1 MFDFAGFTD
10 DIEDDV
16 DGIGLEDFEVE
27 SPFPQ
32 QPQPSFPR
40 RFPATPVKTPK
51 PLFVPSR
58 VFAQPQLP
66 KSVSSTKQP
75 TPKPTQPK
83 APIPKN
89 QSESLKVVDMIGP
102 HLAKM
107 FPFEYFNPMQSICFN
122 PVFNTDVNVVVSAP
136 TASGKTAVFELA
148 IARLIAQSRFQ
159 SKVIYIAPYKA
170 LCQQI
175 VRSWKEKFAPFGLKC
190 YELTGDSDMASFPQ
204 ISGNDIIL
212 TTPEKWDSVTRHW
225 KEHSAFVEK
234 LALVLIDEIHLL
246 GSNRGASL
254 EAVVSRMQ
262 AASVSAREKTI
273 SCDVQEMP
281 PLSHL
286 RVIAL
291 SATIPNVEDIA
302 AWLQVPPMGLLVF
315 GSEYR
320 PVAVDVK
327 VYGFPRARNDFIFDR
342 NLNYKLCDLIA
353 QYAQGRPTLVFCSS
367 RKGAAQA
374 AQQVAK
380 ECNVRMLVAS
390 TEHGAFLSM
399 KARQCEDRVLGE
411 CIARG
416 VGYHTAGMSYTDRA
430 LVEDLFLS
438 EQLLCLCTTS
448 TLAQGV
454 NFPAHLVIIKS
465 TQFYVPGQGYRE
477 LEERDVLQMI
487 GRAGRPQFDTTAT
500 AVIMTTNENQRKW
513 MSCVT
518 NDTPIESTL
527 LAQLK
532 EHLVAEVVLGSIK
545 NIQTAIQW
553 LQSTY
558 LWQRVQKNPTHYS
571 IPSGLCKDSLLSELK
586 GLCLRDISELAK
598 TRLVRVIEQPQATN
612 SGGATLEP
620 TDLGVTQTRYY
631 VAFETMKNFLSLG
644 QKADMAELLW
654 CLASAKEFEDIHLR
668 VSDKKPLN
676 ALCKDPRGIIR
687 YPVTGRVAN
696 DRDKV
701 YYLIQAALSGHE
713 FREEWSL
720 RQDTQAIFRNASRLC
735 RCLLCCLMSNDIT
748 PFEERTYTP
757 VLNAALLTK
766 CIEQQ
771 MWDESRLMF
780 KQIDTIGVA
789 LSQRL
794 FDAGIQSFENLEAAD
809 CHVIDGACGRRSPFG
824 LQLKATIKKSVPS
837 LSLTLGPRR
846 DDSKQLQVDVT
857 ITGGSPSSSASLL
870 IVGSSDDKLLLCRRV
885 SYAKNSMSYHSVFYV
900 PNNERLLTTAVL
912 VNETFIG
919 VDACA
924 RYGRGSPMP
933 TTPPLPQCEL
943 LQGVDQSCLKPGVQ
957 KRQVAPCD
965 DELLQSLF
973 EQATV
978 DIQEEPPM
986 KKRKSETRSMSSCQR
1001 NLLARVSELSESLH
1015 EKSDSKEP
1023 RKQVSQVSSPVVS
1036 PYFQHVS
1043 NVVPTI
1049 SSPSRPLT
1057 TQAQSRPKSMSDD
1070 KFRELFDGL
1079 FD

>member
-16 DGIGLEDFEVE
+16 DGLGLEDFEVE
-27 SPFPQ
+27 PSLPQ
-32 QPQPSFPR
+32 PKQQPSFQR
-40 RFPATPVKTPK
+40 CFPVTPVKTLKTP
-51 PLFVPSR
+51 FVPSR
-58 VFAQPQLP
+58 VFVQPQSTKSATP
-66 KSVSSTKQP
+66 GKTSVSKTKAASP
-75 TPKPTQPK
+75 PSVKSRP
-83 APIPKN
+83 
-89 QSESLKVVDMIGP
+89 SESLKVVDAVGP
-102 HLAKM
+102 QLAKM
-107 FPFEYFNPMQSICFN
+107 FPFEFFNPMQSICFDT
-122 PVFNTDVNVVVSAP
+122 VFNTDVNVVVSAP
-136 TASGKTAVFELA
+136 TASGKTTVFEMA
-148 IARLIAQSRFQ
+148 IARLVAQNRFQ

-170 LCQQI
+170 LCQQV

-190 YELTGDSDMASFPQ
+190 YELTGDSDLSSFPQ

-225 KEHSAFVEK
+225 KEHSEFVEK

-262 AASVSAREKTI
+262 AASVSLREKM
-273 SCDVQEMP
+273 SGDVHETP
-281 PLSHL
+281 PLAHL
-286 RVIAL
+286 RILAL

-302 AWLQVPPMGLLVF
+302 AWLQVPPMGLMVF

-320 PVAVDVK
+320 PVAVDIK
-327 VYGFPRARNDFIFDR
+327 VFGFPRARNDFIFDR

-380 ECNVRMLVAS
+380 ECNVRMLVSS
-390 TEHGAFLSM
+390 TEHGTFLSM

-416 VGYHTAGMSYTDRA
+416 VGYHTAGMSFTDRA

-465 TQFYVPGQGYRE
+465 TQYYVTGQGYRE

-527 LAQLK
+527 LGQLK

-545 NIQTAIQW
+545 NIQTAMQW
-553 LQSTY
+553 LQSTF
-558 LWQRVQKNPTHYS
+558 LWQRVQKNPAHYS
-571 IPSGLCKDSLLSELK
+571 ISTGLCKDSLLSELK
-586 GLCLRDISELAK
+586 NLCLRDITELANN
-598 TRLVRVIEQPQATN
+598 RLVRVTEQPKTLN
-612 SGGATLEP
+612 SGATLEP
-620 TDLGVTQTRYY
+620 TDLGVIQTRFY
-631 VAFETMKNFLSLG
+631 VAFETVKNFISLG
-644 QKADMAELLW
+644 KKADMAELLW

-676 ALCKDPRGIIR
+676 ALTKGPHGLIR

-701 YYLIQAALSGHE
+701 YYLIQAALSGLE

-720 RQDTQAIFRNASRLC
+720 RQDTQAIFKCAPRLC
-735 RCLLCCLMSNDIT
+735 KCLLCCLTSNDIA
-748 PFEERTYTP
+748 PFDERTYTP
-757 VLNAALLTK
+757 LLNAALLVK
-766 CIEQQ
+766 CVEQQ

-780 KQIDTIGVA
+780 KQIDSIGVV

-794 FDAGIQSFENLEAAD
+794 FDAGIQSFENLESAD

-824 LQLKATIKKSVPS
+824 LQLKATIKKSVPC
-837 LSLTLGPRR
+837 LSLTMNPRSS
-846 DDSKQLQVDVT
+846 DPKQLQIDVA
-857 ITGGSPSSSASLL
+857 INGGSSSSSPSLL

-885 SYAKNSMSYHSVFYV
+885 FYAKNSLSYHSVFYV
-900 PNNERLLTTAVL
+900 PYNDRLLTTAVL
-912 VNETFIG
+912 VNETFVG
-919 VDACA
+919 VDVCA
-924 RYGRGSPMP
+924 RFGRGSPMP
-933 TTPPLPQCEL
+933 TTPPL
-943 LQGVDQSCLKPGVQ
+943 LQYDG
-957 KRQVAPCD
+957 
-965 DELLQSLF
+965 DEEASKCHSKSRAKKIQNVESEEFQPLI
-973 EQATV
+973 EQA
-978 DIQEEPPM
+978 EPPK
-986 KKRKSETRSMSSCQR
+986 KKRKTKNEGTSSSQ
-1001 NLLARVSELSESLH
+1001 NKFLTRVSELSKSVCHVGGTMES
-1015 EKSDSKEP
+1015 KKEMP
-1023 RKQVSQVSSPVVS
+1023 QPVVS
-1036 PYFQHVS
+1036 PYFQHNS
-1043 NVVPTI
+1043 KTVPNCC
-1049 SSPSRPLT
+1049 SPSRPLT
-1057 TQAQSRPKSMSDD
+1057 SQSQPRPITMSDD

>member
-1 MFDFAGFTD
+1 MYSEQISLWFFVLFSPADLGNLMCFFNRVTFFSSRSFHDMFLFLFLIPLFSFFFGGFASLLLSKTMFDFAGFID

-16 DGIGLEDFEVE
+16 DGLGLEDFEVE

-32 QPQPSFPR
+32 SQSSFSR
-40 RFPATPVKTPK
+40 RFPTTPVKTLKIP
-51 PLFVPSR
+51 FVPSR

-66 KSVSSTKQP
+66 KPASPAKP
-75 TPKPTQPK
+75 PIAKPTATHPTV
-83 APIPKN
+83 PTN
-89 QSESLKVVDMIGP
+89 RSSESLKVVDVLGQ
-102 HLAKM
+102 HLAKL
-107 FPFEYFNPMQSICFN
+107 FPFEFFNPMQSICFN

-136 TASGKTAVFELA
+136 TASGKTTVFELA

-190 YELTGDSDMASFPQ
+190 YELTGDSDLASFPQ

-262 AASVSAREKTI
+262 AASVSAREKAC
-273 SCDVQEMP
+273 CDVQEMP
-281 PLSHL
+281 PLAQL
-286 RVIAL
+286 RILAL
-291 SATIPNVEDIA
+291 SATIPNVDDIA

-327 VYGFPRARNDFIFDR
+327 VCGFPRARNDFIFDR

-380 ECNVRMLVAS
+380 ECNVRMLVSS

-399 KARQCEDRVLGE
+399 KAKQCEDRVLGD

-465 TQFYVPGQGYRE
+465 TQYYVTGQGYRE

-527 LAQLK
+527 LVQLK
-532 EHLVAEVVLGSIK
+532 EHLVAEVVLGSIR

-571 IPSGLCKDSLLSELK
+571 IPTGLCKDSLLTELK
-586 GLCLRDISELAK
+586 NLCLRDIAELAE
-598 TRLVRVIEQPQATN
+598 THLVRVTAT
-612 SGGATLEP
+612 
-620 TDLGVTQTRYY
+620 
-631 VAFETMKNFLSLG
+631 
-644 QKADMAELLW
+644 
-654 CLASAKEFEDIHLR
+654 
-668 VSDKKPLN
+668 
-676 ALCKDPRGIIR
+676 
-687 YPVTGRVAN
+687 
-696 DRDKV
+696 
-701 YYLIQAALSGHE
+701 
-713 FREEWSL
+713 
-720 RQDTQAIFRNASRLC
+720 
-735 RCLLCCLMSNDIT
+735 
-748 PFEERTYTP
+748 
-757 VLNAALLTK
+757 
-766 CIEQQ
+766 
-771 MWDESRLMF
+771 
-780 KQIDTIGVA
+780 
-789 LSQRL
+789 
-794 FDAGIQSFENLEAAD
+794 
-809 CHVIDGACGRRSPFG
+809 
-824 LQLKATIKKSVPS
+824 
-837 LSLTLGPRR
+837 
-846 DDSKQLQVDVT
+846 
-857 ITGGSPSSSASLL
+857 
-870 IVGSSDDKLLLCRRV
+870 
-885 SYAKNSMSYHSVFYV
+885 
-900 PNNERLLTTAVL
+900 
-912 VNETFIG
+912 
-919 VDACA
+919 
-924 RYGRGSPMP
+924 
-933 TTPPLPQCEL
+933 
-943 LQGVDQSCLKPGVQ
+943 
-957 KRQVAPCD
+957 
-965 DELLQSLF
+965 
-973 EQATV
+973 
-978 DIQEEPPM
+978 
-986 KKRKSETRSMSSCQR
+986 
-1001 NLLARVSELSESLH
+1001 
-1015 EKSDSKEP
+1015 
-1023 RKQVSQVSSPVVS
+1023 
-1036 PYFQHVS
+1036 
-1043 NVVPTI
+1043 
-1049 SSPSRPLT
+1049 
-1057 TQAQSRPKSMSDD
+1057 
-1070 KFRELFDGL
+1070 
-1079 FD
+1079 